1 MRRAHDS
8 VAFMPM
14 HDFEKLVLIFF
25 FQLMGSM
32 LFNLLNGN
40 APICSVYTSRHVQ
53 RRSDRHH
60 FSASKM
66 RHFMSMVMFLR
77 SSESK
82 DLVVNVER
90 LTKRVSAAIV
100 TKAHCV
106 DLIKLYDTENVRF
119 LDEAR
124 TLCTMFAIH
133 VLCGKNDII
142 AFYDHGDQAI
152 DMPIVEQMFYAMA
165 RSTIEIVCK
174 IDVSPCLEYDDRMR
188 VVSCKDWLSLVMTTI
203 ARRIQ
208 SSNHRHM
215 YNAPLRDLAFT
226 NSNVFRAF
234 LYCYEG
240 VKARRMDDMTPND
253 VFFNL
258 FANPYSCD
266 VDDPPYDT
274 IDEWDVVVDGKL
286 AFKLPTAEEVDA
298 FVERSSVC

>member
-1 MRRAHDS
+1 MRLAHDS
-8 VAFMPM
+8 VALMQM

-25 FQLMGSM
+25 LQLMASM
-32 LFNLLNGN
+32 LFNLLKGD
-40 APICSVYTSRHVQ
+40 APICSAYTSRHVCK
-53 RRSDRHH
+53 RSGNHH

-77 SSESK
+77 SSKSN
-82 DLVVNVER
+82 DLVANVDN
-90 LTKRVSAAIV
+90 LTKRVSAAII
-100 TKAHCV
+100 TRAHSV
-106 DLIKLYDTENVRF
+106 NLIKVHGTEKVSF

-142 AFYDHGDQAI
+142 AFYDHGDEAI
-152 DMPIVEQMFYAMA
+152 AMPIVEQMFYAMA
-165 RSTIEIVCK
+165 RSTIEVACK
-174 IDVSPCLEYDDRMR
+174 IDVSPCLEYDDCLR
-188 VVSCKDWLSLVMTTI
+188 VVSCKDWLSFVLTTI

-215 YNAPLRDLAFT
+215 YNAPLQDLAFT
-226 NSNVFRAF
+226 NGNVFRAF
-234 LYCYEG
+234 LYCYES
-240 VKARRMDDMTPND
+240 VKTRRMDGMTPNE

-266 VDDPPYDT
+266 VDDPPHDT